1 MPKNKEAY
9 IRYRIIDE
17 RLRNKQKPFPS
28 LNELTFS
35 CSDLLGT
42 KFSSSTIQKDIL
54 AMRNDEML
62 GFLAPIKFNKLDNGY
77 HYTDPEYSISNLP
90 LKQEELTAIE
100 FAAGILSQFKAVKL
114 FGPIESALEK
124 ITQAVNI
131 SRSLKSE
138 NLDHIIQV
146 EKASFFKGSELVGP
160 ILEAIINKQVITFEH
175 YNFTTGQT
183 KKHLLHPYVL
193 REHNNRWYVVG
204 WQEELKKIRTFGL
217 DRIEK
222 FGLTKEKF
230 HKDAEFD
237 AEKFFKYS
245 FGITVDNMIPEE
257 IVLSFVPQD
266 GRFIKSK
273 AMHETQ
279 KVLIDNDEE
288 LRISL
293 NVIPSSELTMQILSY
308 GAGVKVIKPKWL
320 VKKVSEILAEA
331 QNNYH

>member
-28 LNELTFS
+28 LNDLAFS

-42 KFSSSTIQKDIL
+42 DFSNSTIQKDIL
-54 AMRNDEML
+54 AMRTDDLL
-62 GFLAPIKFNKLDNGY
+62 GFKAPISFNKLENGY
-77 HYTDPEYSISNLP
+77 YYTDSEYSIAHLP
-90 LKQEELTAIE
+90 LKQEELAAIE
-100 FAAGILSQFKAVKL
+100 FAAGILSQFKSVKL

-138 NLDHIIQV
+138 NLDHILQI
-146 EKASFFKGSELVGP
+146 EKPFYFKGSQLVGP
-160 ILEAIINKQVITFEH
+160 ILEAILNKDVITFTH
-175 YNFTTGQT
+175 YNFTTAQ
-183 KKHLLHPYVL
+183 KKTHLLHPYVL

-204 WQEELKKIRTFGL
+204 WQQEMKKIRTFGL
-217 DRIEK
+217 DRIEN
-222 FGLTKEKF
+222 FNLTKEKF
-230 HKDAEFD
+230 YKDPKFNAET
-237 AEKFFKYS
+237 FFKYS

-257 IVLSFVPQD
+257 VVLSFKKQD

-279 KVLIDNDEE
+279 KILIDNENE

-308 GAGVKVIKPKWL
+308 GAGVKVIKPKKL
-320 VKKVSEILAEA
+320 ANEITGILKKA
-331 QNNYH
+331 QSNYE